1 MPFDALTLHA
11 VRDELEA
18 SLLHGRVQKTYFADE
33 HSVVLEIYAQGQRRW
48 LLASTQPDLARL
60 HLLSAPPPRGTEA
73 VTPFL
78 LLLRKH
84 VRDARLVAITQPPL
98 ERVLVL
104 HFVQRDEGG
113 LPYQVRLVAEL
124 MGRRSNL
131 LLVDEDETILDCL
144 KRVSAQTNPARPLV
158 PRVRYTLPPAG
169 DRLDPRQVTS
179 YFALETRLSTA
190 PKERTLAQFLA
201 AQLAGLSP
209 ATAEEIVFRATGARG
224 GASRAPL
231 PALALHQAAL
241 ELLAPLETHTWAP
254 HLILRAGEPVDATPY
269 RPLLYPEEALQPMPS
284 MSAALERLYAVPTRQ
299 APHEALRAPLRA
311 ALHDRHTQLERKLA
325 ALERALD
332 AAQQAEALR
341 TAGEAVLASLHSLA
355 PGQTEFV
362 FDGRRIALDPTRSP
376 LENAQRY
383 FQEYARAR
391 DAARVVPALLEQT
404 RLELR
409 YVEEMQAQV
418 ELADDPRTLEQ
429 LRRELVASGVLPPSR
444 GEAKRG
450 QPTAPAGGYRRLQIG
465 GFEVLVGTSA
475 AGNERVTFELSA
487 PDDVWFHA
495 RGVPGS
501 HVVVR
506 SGGQALPAEVIEQAA
521 RLAAEH
527 SAARHETTA
536 LVDWV
541 PRKHVR
547 KLRGAPPGLVTYT
560 HEQTLRVRLHT

>member
-1 MPFDALTLHA
+1 
-11 VRDELEA
+11 
-18 SLLHGRVQKTYFADE
+18 
-33 HSVVLEIYAQGQRRW
+33 
-48 LLASTQPDLARL
+48 
-60 HLLSAPPPRGTEA
+60 
-73 VTPFL
+73 
-78 LLLRKH
+78 
-84 VRDARLVAITQPPL
+84 
-98 ERVLVL
+98 VLVL
-104 HFVQRDEGG
+104 HFVQRDAGG

-131 LLVDEDETILDCL
+131 LLVDEDDTILDCL

-169 DRLDPRQVTS
+169 DRLDPRCVTS
-179 YFALETRLSTA
+179 YFALETRLSAAT
-190 PKERTLAQFLA
+190 KERTLAQFLA

-209 ATAEEIVFRATGARG
+209 ATAEEIVFRATGARD
-224 GASRAPL
+224 APPRAPL

-241 ELLAPLETHTWAP
+241 ELLAPLETHAWAP
-254 HLILRAGEPVDATPY
+254 HLVLRAGESIDVTPY
-269 RPLLYPEEALQPMPS
+269 RPTLHPEDALQPMPS

-311 ALHDRHTQLERKLA
+311 ALHDRRSQLERKLA

-341 TAGEAVLASLHSLA
+341 TAGEAVLASLHSLT

-391 DAARVVPALLEQT
+391 DAARVVPSLLEQT

-429 LRRELVASGVLPPSR
+429 LRRELVASGVLAPSR

-450 QPTAPAGGYRRLQIG
+450 RPAPPAGGYRRLQIG

-521 RLAAEH
+521 RVAAEH

-541 PRKHVR
+541 LRKHVR

-560 HEQTLRVRLHT
+560 HEQTLRVRLQG